1 MKSFLGESTET
12 AVEIVGGAAEEES
25 TDECQGWVA
34 DPSVFPRHG
43 AGDDL
48 STACRH
54 TAAHNEVGAS
64 AEFLN
69 EGFDLGKVVAAV

>member
-1 MKSFLGESTET
+1 
-12 AVEIVGGAAEEES
+12 VEIVGRAAEEEL
-25 TDECQGWVA
+25 TDEGEGRVA
-34 DPSVFPRHG
+34 DPAVFPRHG

-54 TAAHNEVGAS
+54 AAAHDEVGAG
-64 AEFLN
+64 AEFLD